1 MSLATAPFRE
11 DAVARWA
18 GEFAAR
24 RPALRLE
31 FDADGNLHLSRKA
44 ARKTASPIILSAH
57 MDHPGF
63 VAKACRRAGRLF
75 HGAAEFRGGVEKRFF
90 ARAKVRFSPD
100 DPPARVLSVKED
112 PETGKKTARLL
123 SPCPVP
129 PGALGMWDLPAFR
142 RKGDFLWSRAAD
154 DLAGVTAALGVMD
167 LLPFVDPKA
176 QADVRVVLTRAEE
189 VGFWGAVG
197 AARSGAWPKAARLI
211 SLEAS
216 KALPG
221 TPVGGGPV
229 LRVGDRASLFD
240 DGLSR
245 SLARAAQSLQAAA
258 PKEFRWQRR
267 LMDGGTCEGTAYQAY
282 GYRVGALCVPL
293 LNYHNMGEKGKI
305 APEGVSL
312 MDLTNL
318 IRWLVYW
325 VVDGADA
332 PPLKKRMETVYSEW
346 KSRAAIFRCR
356 GTFLTK

>member
-1 MSLATAPFRE
+1 MSAATAPFRE

-18 GEFAAR
+18 AEFAAQ
-24 RPALRLE
+24 RPGLGLCR
-31 FDADGNLHLSRKA
+31 DADGNIHLSRKA
-44 ARKTASPIILSAH
+44 ARKTASPIVFSAH

-63 VAKACRRAGRLF
+63 IATACRRAGRLF
-75 HGAAEFRGGVEKRFF
+75 LVSAEFRGGVENRFF
-90 ARAKVRFSPD
+90 ARAKVRFSPEE
-100 DPPARVLSVKED
+100 PPSRVLSVKED
-112 PETGKKTARLL
+112 PKSGRKTARFL
-123 SPCPVP
+123 SPFPVP
-129 PGALGMWDLPAFR
+129 PGALGMWDVPAFR
-142 RKGDFLWSRAAD
+142 REGDFLWSRAAD

-167 LLPFVDPKA
+167 LLPLADPKA

-216 KALPG
+216 KAFPG
-221 TPVGGGPV
+221 TLVGGGPV
-229 LRVGDRASLFD
+229 LRAGDRASVFN

-245 SLARAAQSLQAAA
+245 SLARAAQALSAAA

-293 LNYHNMGEKGKI
+293 MNYHNMGEKGKI

-312 MDLTNL
+312 TDLTNL
-318 IRWLVYW
+318 IRWLVFW
-325 VVDGADA
+325 AVKGEEA
-332 PPLKKRMETVYSEW
+332 PPLKKRMERTYAGW
-346 KSRAAIFRCR
+346 RSRA
-356 GTFLTK
+356 

>member
-1 MSLATAPFRE
+1 MSLATAPFQE

-18 GEFAAR
+18 VEFASAR
-24 RPALRLE
+24 PGLRL
-31 FDADGNLHLSRKA
+31 DRDDDGNLHLSRKA
-44 ARKTASPIILSAH
+44 ARKTGSPIVFSAH

-63 VAKACRRAGRLF
+63 IATACRRAGRRF
-75 HGAAEFRGGVEKRFF
+75 VVSAEFRGGVEERFF
-90 ARAKVRFSPD
+90 ARTKVRFPMGDSSS
-100 DPPARVLSVKED
+100 RVLSVKQD
-112 PETGKKTARLL
+112 PKTGRKTARLV
-123 SPCPVP
+123 SPVP
-129 PGALGMWDLPAFR
+129 VPLRALGMWDLPAFR
-142 RKGDFLWSRAAD
+142 REGDFLWSRAAD

-167 LLPFVDPKA
+167 LLPLADPKA
-176 QADVRVVLTRAEE
+176 RADVRVVLTRAEE

-216 KALPG
+216 KAFPG

-245 SLARAAQSLQAAA
+245 SLARAARFLQEAA

-293 LNYHNMGEKGKI
+293 KNYHNMGEKTI

-312 MDLTNL
+312 SDLTNL
-318 IRWLVYW
+318 VRWLVFW
-325 VVDGADA
+325 AVEGADA
-332 PPLKKRMETVYSEW
+332 PPLKKRMETAYTAW
-346 KSRAAIFRCR
+346 KPLSRR
-356 GTFLTK
+356 